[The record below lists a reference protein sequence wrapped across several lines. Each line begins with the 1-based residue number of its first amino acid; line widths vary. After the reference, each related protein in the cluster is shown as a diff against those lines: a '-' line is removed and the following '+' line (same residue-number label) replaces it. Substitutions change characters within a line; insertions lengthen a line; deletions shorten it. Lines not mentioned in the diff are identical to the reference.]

1 MKKIVGTVQPKTE
14 DISYFVSWNENDRI
28 VYLSPNITG
37 PWIEIEN
44 DVGFESVAMVFA
56 QNYVNKRH
64 KQLQGQD

>member
-14 DISYFVSWNENDRI
+14 DTPYYISWNENDKI
-28 VYLSPNITG
+28 VYISPSMTG

-44 DVGFESVAMVFA
+44 DVSYASVALVFA

-64 KQLQGQD
+64 AQLQD